1 MKNTIKFDNKNTLV
15 TAHRGLSGIE
25 RENTASAF
33 VAAGNR
39 SYYGIETDIHR
50 TSDGKFAVIHDNTL
64 SRVGGLAVEVEK
76 TPMELLRE
84 GVLYDTDGT
93 KDRYDLRVPV
103 LENYI
108 SICKKYGKHCILE
121 LKSDFTEEEIAA
133 IISIIE
139 AQDYLSEVTFI
150 SFGYENLLRIRAL
163 RPDQSCQYLTGD
175 ASDDM
180 IAKLKAA
187 RMDIDIHHESLTEER
202 IAAFHAA
209 GITINCW
216 TVDDPA
222 RAADLS
228 SWGVDQITSN
238 ILEGIH

>member
-15 TAHRGLSGIE
+15 TAHRGLSGLE

-76 TPMELLRE
+76 TPMELLRQ

-187 RMDIDIHHESLTEER
+187 GMDVDIYHEALTEER